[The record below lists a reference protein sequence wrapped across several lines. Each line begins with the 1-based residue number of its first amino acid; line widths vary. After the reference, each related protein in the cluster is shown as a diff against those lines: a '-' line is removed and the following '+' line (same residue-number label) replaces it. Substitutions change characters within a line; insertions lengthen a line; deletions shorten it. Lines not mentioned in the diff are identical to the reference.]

1 MTFIKAKHTSII
13 IPNYNLGDN
22 LTLEHSLSVWNDS
35 YHKYDEKGF
44 FYNKDT
50 KELLLPRGLDLGY
63 LEKIFNLNVDID
75 FKPDPYEIVSYRLK
89 VEPRDDIQRKSICF
103 LIGEDE
109 FSYTKKYSQLALNLQ
124 TGEGK
129 SFCVIAALSFMRTKA
144 IIFTH
149 VNALKKQWI
158 KEIKKFTDVTDS
170 FICNIS
176 GGSIIKK
183 ILKSNKLPYKIYLV
197 NHRTI
202 NNYGETHGWDK
213 VTELF
218 QKIKVGVKVYDEAH
232 FEFDNIIK
240 TDLHTNTKKT
250 IYLTAN
256 FERSDFKENKLFN
269 LCFKNI
275 AKYGVETRHEKRKH
289 IVYLGL
295 LFNSKPDLINQAS
308 IKKRHGFDKNIYID
322 YQIKKG
328 KIFDVLYYIIFYFH
342 DKEGRMLILSSK
354 IESTEII
361 AKYLKE
367 EFPEKTVGVYNST
380 ISDEDK
386 VKALHCDI
394 ISSTPKSLGT
404 GLDIPDLRFII
415 MTEPYSSSI
424 TANQTS
430 GRLRELSPDLYGFYI
445 ELVDIGFNKVLSL
458 YKNRLKVFKNK
469 CVKLIQ
475 LRYDK

>member
-13 IPNYNLGDN
+13 IPNYNLGDSIQ
-22 LTLEHSLSVWNDS
+22 LEHSLSVWNES
-35 YHKYDEKGF
+35 YYKYDNKGF
-44 FYNKDT
+44 YYNKDT

-170 FICNIS
+170 FICNIIS
-176 GGSIIKK
+176 GNVIKN
-183 ILKSNKLPYKIYLV
+183 ILKTDKLPYKIYLV

-202 NNYGETHGWDK
+202 NNFGEKHGWEK
-213 VTELF
+213 ITELF

-256 FERSDFKENKLFN
+256 FERSNFKENKLFN

-275 AKYGVETRHEKRKH
+275 AKYGTETRHERRKH

-295 LFNSKPDLINQAS
+295 LFNSKPDIVNQAS
-308 IKKRHGFDKNIYID
+308 IKKRHGFDKNTYID

-328 KIFDVLYYIIFYFH
+328 KIFDVLFYIMYYFH
-342 DKEGRMLILSSK
+342 DKEGKMLVLSSK

-361 AKYLKE
+361 SDYLKK
-367 EFPEKTVGVYNST
+367 EFPEKTIGVFNST
-380 ISDEDK
+380 ISEIDK
-386 VKALHCDI
+386 VKALECDI

-430 GRLRELSPDLYGFYI
+430 GRLRELSPEIYTFFI
-445 ELVDIGFNKVLSL
+445 ELVDTGFNKVHSM
-458 YKNRLKVFKNK
+458 YKSRMKIFKQK
-469 CVKLIQ
+469 CVKLVQ
-475 LRYDK
+475 LKYTE